1 MDERSALVL
10 HLLDHPRHARAASVK
25 REDLR
30 SDEDE
35 ARDRAL
41 MSRIRGGDQDA
52 FRSLFRRYAPTA
64 MALARR
70 VLRRPTLA
78 EETVQEAFLS
88 VWKDPER
95 FDPERGSLRAW
106 LMSVVH
112 HRAIDLVRR
121 EEAQQRRSLESITDP
136 LTEQD
141 DPGIGVVEDV
151 SRAQERLEVR
161 RALEALPSAQRQVVE
176 LMYFGGYSQTQ
187 IADSMDIPL
196 GTVKS
201 RAMLGMRRLRGA
213 LLGMER

>member
-1 MDERSALVL
+1 M
-10 HLLDHPRHARAASVK
+10 K
-25 REDLR
+25 REDPRL
-30 SDEDE
+30 DLDE
-35 ARDRAL
+35 ARDRYL
-41 MSRIRGGDQDA
+41 MARVRSRDEEA
-52 FRSLFRRYAPTA
+52 FRTLFLKYAPTA

-88 VWKDPER
+88 VWKAPEG
-95 FDPERGSLRAW
+95 FDPGRGSLRAW

-121 EEAQQRRSLESITDP
+121 EEAQQRRSLEAVSDLQI
-136 LTEQD
+136 EAD
-141 DPGIGVVEDV
+141 DPSVGVVEEV
-151 SRAQERLEVR
+151 SLAQTRLDVR
-161 RALEALPSAQRQVVE
+161 RALEDLPPTQRQVVE

-201 RAMLGMRRLRGA
+201 RAMLGMRRMRGA
-213 LLGMER
+213 LLGVER

>member
-1 MDERSALVL
+1 
-10 HLLDHPRHARAASVK
+10 VK
-25 REDLR
+25 REEPLDL
-30 SDEDE
+30 DE
-35 ARDRAL
+35 ARDRDL
-41 MSRIRGGDQDA
+41 MSRIRTGDQEA
-52 FRSLFRRYAPTA
+52 FRALFHRYAPTA

-78 EETVQEAFLS
+78 EETVQEAFLF
-88 VWKDPER
+88 VWKAPER

-121 EEAQQRRSLESITDP
+121 EEAQHRRSLESVSDP
-136 LTEQD
+136 QLEQD
-141 DPGIGVVEDV
+141 DPGVGVVEEV
-151 SRAQERLEVR
+151 SLAQTRLEVR
-161 RALEALPSAQRQVVE
+161 RALEDLPPAQRQVVE

-201 RAMLGMRRLRGA
+201 RAMLGMRRMRGA
-213 LLGMER
+213 LLGVER